1 MRASGPP
8 HNSNYQKWPSSIPR
22 PVRAMRICCDLLVR
36 GRGVP
41 GFAVESQV
49 AGPGGYP
56 GSVHR
61 GGGFLGS
68 RRGVSSAS
76 RRGVSSPAPPPPAPP
91 RLTVPKPKPPRAACP
106 SAGRRKW
113 PRSPALQFSHYFRPR
128 ADALRARQLAVASTV
143 ERAAHV
149 ARGRDGDGPCPCRS
163 RRPCPH

>member
-8 HNSNYQKWPSSIPR
+8 HNSNYQKWPSIPK
-22 PVRAMRICCDLLVR
+22 PVSESEIFLGFT
-36 GRGVP
+36 GRGFP
-41 GFAVESQV
+41 GFAVELQVAV

-76 RRGVSSPAPPPPAPP
+76 RRGVSSPAPTPPAPP

-149 ARGRDGDGPCPCRS
+149 ARRDGPCPCRS
-163 RRPCPH
+163 PCPCSSPH